1 MPLTDIH
8 SKNEIEAT
16 SEGHH
21 TNITGVTSGDFRGL
35 HISDQPVT
43 AIKTITPA
51 SDTDVNF
58 AHRYLYTGDG
68 GDVAVRFESGGTAY
82 TFTLPAGGLLPI
94 NLYSIDSFTG
104 SDIHLFR

>member
-1 MPLTDIH
+1 MTALLVLTFIYFDRLV
-8 SKNEIEAT
+8 AML
-16 SEGHH
+16 
-21 TNITGVTSGDFRGL
+21 RGL
-35 HISDQPVT
+35 VADVSIGIGTGGAGGFTTLVDT
-43 AIKTITPA
+43 TGTTT
-51 SDTDVNF
+51 DNTDVNF